1 MPCMLG
7 WRQTFYYNR
16 FPRLGLTVTTEVLDL
31 DLSLTKNPVF
41 LDLLH
46 LASAPPA
53 LTLNHPR
60 SATFT
65 LTVNDGTPALT

>member
-1 MPCMLG
+1 MPCVLG

-31 DLSLTKNPVF
+31 DLSL
-41 LDLLH
+41 
-46 LASAPPA
+46 
-53 LTLNHPR
+53 HPL